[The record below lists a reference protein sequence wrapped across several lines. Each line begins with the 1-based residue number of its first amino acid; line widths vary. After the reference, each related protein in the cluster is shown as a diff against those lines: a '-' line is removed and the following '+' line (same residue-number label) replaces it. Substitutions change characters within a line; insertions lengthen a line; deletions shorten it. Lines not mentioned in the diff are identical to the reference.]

1 MTLALQNAYGNRSVF
16 CIRRERAFSL
26 ILVPY
31 FREEETYSD
40 KTPSS
45 QLVEVAKIA
54 SGYRGKPEVLMKVI
68 IQAQKKMRKR
78 R

>member
-1 MTLALQNAYGNRSVF
+1 MPMEIG
-16 CIRRERAFSL
+16 AFSVL
-26 ILVPY
+26 DGSAPSPLYWCHIS
-31 FREEETYSD
+31 EKGSYSD

-45 QLVEVAKIA
+45 QLVEVAKIT